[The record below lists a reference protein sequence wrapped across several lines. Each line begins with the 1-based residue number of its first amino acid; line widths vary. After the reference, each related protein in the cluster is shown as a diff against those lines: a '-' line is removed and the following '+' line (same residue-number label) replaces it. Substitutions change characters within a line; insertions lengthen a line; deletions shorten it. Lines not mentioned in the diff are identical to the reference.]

1 MQGLFDAISQQISL
15 LRENVNAVPLSGSAM
30 EMYHPSLP
38 LKSPSEQQGILL
50 GTVLAESLC
59 FCLHVI
65 FFFSLPVFF
74 FFFPEE

>member
-15 LRENVNAVPLSGSAM
+15 LRENVNVVPLSGSAM

-59 FCLHVI
+59 FCLLVI
-65 FFFSLPVFF
+65 FFFSPCLFL
-74 FFFPEE
+74 FFPEE

>member
-1 MQGLFDAISQQISL
+1 MQGLFGAISQQISL

-59 FCLHVI
+59 FCLLVI
-65 FFFSLPVFF
+65 FFFSPCLFL
-74 FFFPEE
+74 FFPEE